1 MIPTSLTHPRTMFD
15 RFPGSLLMILVI
27 CSLAASPNLPA
38 TLPDGGTLLQRFIR
52 AVGGEAA
59 IRDISA
65 MAARGKIILP
75 KSDQVGS
82 FDWIVADNNRCRF
95 NMEFPQLGRRSF
107 GSDGTVGWETVELDG
122 EEETQTLDLVEI
134 DRRRRKANWFELAL
148 TLPARATEFH
158 TIGRASFDG
167 TDSFEVRMTDS
178 GGRIHHLFF
187 AAESSLLLGV
197 RLIERGPLG
206 PADVTIRFSD
216 WRQVGPLN
224 LFHSVTIDHAD
235 IQLKLMFERVSLEP
249 VPATA
254 FTPPEPSTLPKVETE

>member
-1 MIPTSLTHPRTMFD
+1 
-15 RFPGSLLMILVI
+15 
-27 CSLAASPNLPA
+27 
-38 TLPDGGTLLQRFIR
+38 
-52 AVGGEAA
+52 
-59 IRDISA
+59 
-65 MAARGKIILP
+65 
-75 KSDQVGS
+75 
-82 FDWIVADNNRCRF
+82 
-95 NMEFPQLGRRSF
+95 
-107 GSDGTVGWETVELDG
+107 
-122 EEETQTLDLVEI
+122 
-134 DRRRRKANWFELAL
+134 
-148 TLPARATEFH
+148 
-158 TIGRASFDG
+158 
-167 TDSFEVRMTDS
+167 MTDS